1 MATGVLRVE
10 EITRQMIDKCHATC
24 IFRLNTKG
32 SLCTRRDY
40 CRDGQFFF
48 TVAEFPLYAE
58 GLLVPNSTKCDF
70 YIAPSVYGGITGVEQ
85 YEMQFL

>member
-40 CRDGQFFF
+40 CVDVG
-48 TVAEFPLYAE
+48 TGADSAKFPLYAE
-58 GLLVPNSTKCDF
+58 GLLRLKKGNIMYTQV
-70 YIAPSVYGGITGVEQ
+70 PSVRGGITGAEQ
-85 YEMQFL
+85 YEV